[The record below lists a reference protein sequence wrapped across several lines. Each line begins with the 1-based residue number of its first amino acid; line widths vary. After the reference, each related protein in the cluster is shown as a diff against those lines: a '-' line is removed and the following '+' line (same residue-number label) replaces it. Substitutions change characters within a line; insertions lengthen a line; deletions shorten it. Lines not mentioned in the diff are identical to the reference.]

1 MNSFTRIG
9 LPIFVVV
16 AAVFGITFV
25 RMYSPDDPDNGQ
37 NPRPTG
43 TTKSLVRKEPL
54 KLLLSTA
61 KPVTANPEPWERS
74 LTHWDP
80 EVEVGEAGHFEF
92 WAHNPHPEPVTV
104 RVSDT
109 NCQCAGV
116 EVAAVKPYDF
126 KDYAVV
132 SALAG
137 GPLGPA
143 SGPLAA
149 IAHVTLDRRLAWS
162 PLLDKDKDG
171 GAKYDVTIPA
181 ADPAAGTQPVII
193 RLAWNPKGEP
203 GGKEI
208 WTKITAGVG
217 DSQPTLYTLTA
228 HSLAVPA
235 FDVVRRDGSTGWAP
249 AGDLNVGEL
258 RENGEGKRVVYLM
271 STTRRHLLYSLSTDR
286 PDPCVTWTDPAPAST
301 EEIQSL
307 SDYFSQSG
315 RPVRRLK
322 SVYKLEVTVRER
334 TETEAG
340 GKKQFHQLDLG
351 LLDRRLTVSAVD
363 GGSFNLAVRARVLGD
378 VSFLDGAPD
387 GRVDLGNSFPVDQDR
402 TKTVVLVAERA
413 DLNLK
418 LAEAETTPNYMKV
431 KLDPLEK
438 FDGRNQ
444 WRLRVTVPKGS
455 LYGALPPNSAVIL
468 TTAGP
473 NPRRLRIPVR
483 GMTYDSGG
491 PRI

>member
-1 MNSFTRIG
+1 
-9 LPIFVVV
+9 
-16 AAVFGITFV
+16 
-25 RMYSPDDPDNGQ
+25 
-37 NPRPTG
+37 
-43 TTKSLVRKEPL
+43 
-54 KLLLSTA
+54 
-61 KPVTANPEPWERS
+61 
-74 LTHWDP
+74 
-80 EVEVGEAGHFEF
+80 
-92 WAHNPHPEPVTV
+92 VTV
-104 RVSDT
+104 RVSDV

-116 EVAAVKPYDF
+116 EVAAIKPYDF
-126 KDYAVV
+126 QDYAVV

-149 IAHVTLDRRLAWS
+149 VAHVTLNGRLDWL

-171 GAKYDVTIPA
+171 GAKYDRTIPA

-193 RLAWNPKGEP
+193 RLGWNAKGEA
-203 GGKEI
+203 GSKDVSA
-208 WTKITAGVG
+208 TLTAGVG
-217 DSQPTLYTLTA
+217 DGPPAQYKLLVHTLV
-228 HSLAVPA
+228 VPA
-235 FDVVRRDGSTGWAP
+235 FDLVRRDGPTGWAP

-271 STTRRHLLYSLSTDR
+271 STTRRHLLYSVTTDR

-301 EEIQSL
+301 EEVRSL
-307 SDYFSQSG
+307 SDYFSQAG

-322 SVYKLEVTVRER
+322 SVYKLEVSVRER
-334 TETEAG
+334 TEVAAG

-351 LLDRRLTVSAVD
+351 LLDRRLTVSAVEA
-363 GGSFNLAVRARVLGD
+363 GSVNLSVRARVLGD
-378 VSFLDGAPD
+378 VTFLDGAPD
-387 GRVDLGNSFPVDQDR
+387 GRVDLGNSFPVDQDW
-402 TKTVVLVAERA
+402 TKNVRLLADRA
-413 DLNLK
+413 DLDLK
-418 LAEAETTPNYMKV
+418 LAEAETTPNYLKV

-438 FDGRNQ
+438 IDGRNH